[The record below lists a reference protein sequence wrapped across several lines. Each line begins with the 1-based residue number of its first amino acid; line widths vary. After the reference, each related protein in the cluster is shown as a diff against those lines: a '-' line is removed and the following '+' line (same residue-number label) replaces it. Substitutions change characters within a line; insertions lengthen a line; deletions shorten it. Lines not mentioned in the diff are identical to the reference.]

1 MVRAARSPTPPPTD
15 EGPPMSDPTIP
26 GTLLDPT
33 PDDSD
38 PRLATAFP
46 ADFTW
51 GAATAAFQIEGAT
64 HEGGRGPSI
73 WDTFCA
79 EPGRI
84 VNGDNGDVAADHYH
98 RYPQDVA
105 LMARLNLGAYRF
117 SFAWPRL
124 QPRGTGALN
133 PAGVDF
139 YDRLVDTLLE
149 AGITPWATLYHWDLP
164 QALQDAGGWPARDT
178 VARFTDYAVAVHG
191 HFSDRIR
198 QWATLNEPWCSAFL
212 GHQAGVHAPG
222 ATDARLSVP
231 AAHHLLLAHGS
242 ALQAIRAGSANPGR
256 LGIVLNLQH
265 VSAETA
271 DPADLDAARRVDGMH
286 NRLWLGPLTAGAYP
300 QDLLDDVAPL
310 AGLDHVHEG
319 DLQTIAQRL
328 DWVGLNYYSP
338 AVVTGRSGQSERGE
352 AADSYPGC
360 QDVRLV
366 DRGRPT
372 TDMGWEVDSRG
383 LRDTL
388 AMLHAAAP
396 EVPIVITENG
406 AAYPDQLVDA
416 AVHDADRVDYLR
428 THLEAL
434 ALARA
439 DGIDVR
445 GYFVW
450 SLLDNFEWAWG
461 YGKRFGVVHV
471 NYDTQVRTP
480 KDSARWFAGLL
491 AHHRAG

>member
-1 MVRAARSPTPPPTD
+1 MSHPTPPD
-15 EGPPMSDPTIP
+15 S
-26 GTLLDPT
+26 LLDAT
-33 PDDSD
+33 PEGSD
-38 PRLATAFP
+38 PRLAAAFP

-51 GAATAAFQIEGAT
+51 GAATASFQVEGAT

-79 EPGRI
+79 EPGRV
-84 VNGDNGDVAADHYH
+84 VNGDNGDVAVDHYH
-98 RYPQDVA
+98 RYPEDVA
-105 LMARLNLGAYRF
+105 LMARLGLGAYRF

-124 QPRGTGALN
+124 QPTGSGALN

-139 YDRLVDTLLE
+139 YDRLVDALLE
-149 AGITPWATLYHWDLP
+149 AGITPSATLYHWDLP

-178 VARFTDYAVAVHG
+178 VARFTDHAVAVHA

-198 QWATLNEPWCSAFL
+198 QWATFNEPWCSAFL

-222 ATDARLSVP
+222 ASDARLSVP

-242 ALQAIRAGSANPGR
+242 ALQAIRATSADPGR

-265 VSAETA
+265 VSPETD
-271 DPADLDAARRVDGMH
+271 DPADVDAARRVDAVH
-286 NRLWLGPLTAGAYP
+286 NRLWLGALFDGAYP

-310 AGLDHVHEG
+310 SGLDHVHDG
-319 DLQTIAQRL
+319 DLQTIAQPL
-328 DWVGLNYYSP
+328 DWVGLNYYCP
-338 AVVTGRSGQSERGE
+338 AVVTGRADQSERGE
-352 AADSYPGC
+352 AADAYPGC
-360 QDVRLV
+360 GDVRMV

-372 TDMGWEVDSRG
+372 TDMGWEVDPQG
-383 LRDTL
+383 FRDTL
-388 AMLHAAAP
+388 AMLSTAARKT
-396 EVPIVITENG
+396 PIHITENG
-406 AAYPDQLVDA
+406 AAYRDQLVDG
-416 AVHDADRVDYLR
+416 AVHDADRVAYLR

-434 ALARA
+434 ARARA

-471 NYDTQVRTP
+471 DYDTQVRTP
-480 KDSARWFAGLL
+480 KDSALWYAGLL
-491 AHHRAG
+491 AHHRAR